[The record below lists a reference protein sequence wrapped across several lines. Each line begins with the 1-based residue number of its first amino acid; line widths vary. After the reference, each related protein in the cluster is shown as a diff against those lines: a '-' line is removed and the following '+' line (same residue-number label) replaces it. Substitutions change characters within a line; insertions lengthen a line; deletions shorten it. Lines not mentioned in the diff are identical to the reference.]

1 MRRVVAFLIVG
12 IVVIAAAWS
21 LGNLQGHV
29 SASIGSMTIETSAS
43 FAILTLILLFVVAF
57 VFLRLVSG
65 AFRLPRAGAGWRRRH
80 RLRLGERAIT
90 RVLVALAAGEQ
101 TIARKQARRARTLL
115 GPSPQTLLLVAEA
128 GRLSGREDEAEEAF
142 RALTQDE
149 DGRFLGYRGLLRQA
163 VERSEWGKAN
173 ALARE
178 AEAAHPGSM
187 WLRQQRA
194 ELAIQTDNWAEA
206 AELSGPDSPQATYY
220 IAAADAE
227 ADPGR
232 AMKFARQ
239 AWKAE
244 PAFSPAVLAYA
255 SRQRALGHERRA
267 LSAVAEAWRL
277 SPHPDLADFA
287 LAREHD
293 ALTRYQRAKRL
304 TADNPEHPES
314 RLLLGKTAV
323 EAGLTA
329 DARHQAEAAL
339 SDGVNE
345 RRLWLLITDIEEK
358 ERGDSEEGRQAQ
370 RDALRRAAAADPDP
384 DWRCSRCRSDHA
396 AWSPKCPS
404 CGAVG
409 TLRWQTGGQVTNVPA
424 VA

>member
-43 FAILTLILLFVVAF
+43 FAILALILLFVVAF
-57 VFLRLVSG
+57 VFLRVLFG

-101 TIARKQARRARTLL
+101 TIARKQARRARALL

-163 VERSEWGKAN
+163 VERNEWGKAN
-173 ALARE
+173 AIARE
-178 AEAAHPGSM
+178 AEAAHPGTM
-187 WLRQQRA
+187 WLR
-194 ELAIQTDNWAEA
+194 
-206 AELSGPDSPQATYY
+206 
-220 IAAADAE
+220 
-227 ADPGR
+227 
-232 AMKFARQ
+232 RQ
-239 AWKAE
+239 
-244 PAFSPAVLAYA
+244 
-255 SRQRALGHERRA
+255 
-267 LSAVAEAWRL
+267 

-293 ALTRYQRAKRL
+293 ALARYQRAKRL

-370 RDALRRAAAADPDP
+370 RDALRRAAVADPDP

-409 TLRWQTGGQVTNVPA
+409 TLRWQSGGQVTNFPA